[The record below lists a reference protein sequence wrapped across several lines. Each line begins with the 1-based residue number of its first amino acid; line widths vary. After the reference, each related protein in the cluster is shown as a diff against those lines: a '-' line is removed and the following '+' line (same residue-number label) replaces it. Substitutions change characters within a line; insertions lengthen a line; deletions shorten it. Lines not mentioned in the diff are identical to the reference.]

1 VKKETVRS
9 FLFFAIICCYS
20 LAFGKPDKKEQQ
32 PTLIAGD
39 TAKINAII
47 KKANDYYFKGVMDQ
61 ALSFANTSE
70 SYSKKANYQKGI
82 ALSLNVK
89 SRVLYRKGEYD
100 SSISVSEQSLVIAR
114 ELNDST
120 LQSTC
125 FLNLGSAYSY
135 KAYNNQAID
144 YYFKGLAIEERLK
157 VQPNLKWY
165 FNNIGI
171 MFSNQKNYPKALEYT
186 LRAKDVSEK
195 TKDRR
200 NLCMIYNNIGWIYL
214 LLDKNDSAR
223 YALNKSLQMAE
234 DANDR
239 YTLALCLDNLSQLNI
254 KQKQYDKA
262 FIYSRRSYEIGEQ
275 EGFKEQSVASLIAMG
290 NIQLMEG
297 KYSSA
302 ESDLLKGLA
311 MAQQIKSKLLTR
323 DVSLIL
329 ASLHRKQLNF
339 KKAYEYYKVYSEAK
353 DSLLNEENS
362 RLLTEMNTKYTTE
375 KKEKEIELLKKN
387 EDIQNLELAKKKNEL
402 DRQRTVSIAV
412 FVGFLL
418 LMIVA
423 ILMFSRYRLKKKA
436 NDQLQSAFNL
446 IEEKNALIEK
456 SNVMITDSITYAKRI
471 QDAILP
477 ASEDLTKLF
486 SEDFF
491 IFYLPSQI
499 VSGDF
504 YWCSAQQ
511 NKIIFIVADCT
522 GHGVPGAFMSMIGNT
537 LLNEIV
543 NERKVTDTK
552 KIAELLDEKIIHALH
567 QHEGSQKY
575 DGMDISIC
583 CIDETNKEISF
594 TGAHHAMYA
603 YDTQLQ
609 KIKGDA
615 YSIGGAQHQLSK
627 TFTSHKITY
636 KKGLRLYFLT
646 DGYCD
651 QSGGEANKRFSSK
664 RFETILN
671 DVHAMSMNTQK
682 DKLEQ
687 AFEQWKGSTKQR
699 DDILV
704 VGIKC

>member
-1 VKKETVRS
+1 VKKSYLS
-9 FLFFAIICCYS
+9 FLFFILLYCYS
-20 LAFGKPDKKEQQ
+20 LAVFSQPDKQQQQ
-32 PTLIAGD
+32 PELVAAD
-39 TAKINAII
+39 TAKINAIL
-47 KKANDYYFKGVMDQ
+47 KKANNYYFKGVMDE
-61 ALSFANTSE
+61 AFSFANTSE
-70 SYSKKANYQKGI
+70 SYSRKANYKKGI
-82 ALSLNVK
+82 AQSLNVK

-100 SSISVSEQSLVIAR
+100 SSIAVSERSLIIAK

-125 FLNLGSAYSY
+125 LLNLGSAYSY

-171 MFSNQKNYPKALEYT
+171 MFSNQKNYPKALEYAI
-186 LRAKDVSEK
+186 RAKDVSEK

-254 KQKQYDKA
+254 KLKQYDKA
-262 FIYSRRSYEIGEQ
+262 LMYSRRSYEIGEK

-290 NIQLMEG
+290 NIQFMEG
-297 KYSSA
+297 KYSGA
-302 ESDLLKGLA
+302 ETDLVKGLN
-311 MAQQIKSKLLTR
+311 MAQQIKSKLLIR
-323 DVSLIL
+323 DVSLLL
-329 ASLHRKQLNF
+329 ASLHHKQTNF

-387 EDIQNLELAKKKNEL
+387 EDIQNLELSKKKNEL
-402 DRQRTVSIAV
+402 DRQRTVSIAI

-446 IEEKNALIEK
+446 IEEKNVLIEK
-456 SNVMITDSITYAKRI
+456 SNLMITDSITYAKRI

-486 SEDFF
+486 SDEFF

-504 YWCSAQQ
+504 YWCSTQQ
-511 NKIIFIVADCT
+511 NKIIFVVADCT

-583 CIDETNKEISF
+583 CIDEANEEISF

-603 YDTQLQ
+603 YDIQLQ

-615 YSIGGAQHQLSK
+615 YSIGGAQHQQSK
-627 TFTSHKITY
+627 TFTAHKIAYT
-636 KKGLRLYFLT
+636 KGVRLYFLT

-651 QSGGEANKRFSSK
+651 QSGGKANKRFSSK
-664 RFETILN
+664 RFETLLN
-671 DVHAMSMNTQK
+671 EVHGLHMNDQK
-682 DKLEQ
+682 IKLEQ
-687 AFEQWKGSTKQR
+687 AFEQWKGTTKQR

>member
-1 VKKETVRS
+1 VKKKDVLL
-9 FLFFAIICCYS
+9 FLFFAIVCCA
-20 LAFGKPDKKEQQ
+20 AFSRPDQKTQ
-32 PTLIAGD
+32 PSTTVNGD

-47 KKANDYYFKGVMDQ
+47 KKANDYYFRGVMDQ

-70 SYSKKANYQKGI
+70 SYSKKANYKRGI
-82 ALSLNVK
+82 AQSLNVK

-100 SSISVSEQSLVIAR
+100 SSISVSEQSLAIAR
-114 ELNDST
+114 EIRDSA
-120 LQSTC
+120 LQSTSL
-125 FLNLGSAYSY
+125 LNLGSAYSY

-157 VQPNLKWY
+157 TQSNLKWY

-171 MFSNQKNYPKALEYT
+171 MFSNQKNYPKALEYA

-195 TKDRR
+195 TNDRR

-254 KQKQYDKA
+254 KMKQYDKA
-262 FIYSRRSYEIGEQ
+262 FIYSRKSFEIGEK
-275 EGFKEQSVASLIAMG
+275 EGFKEQSVASLMAMG
-290 NIQLMEG
+290 NIQFMEG
-297 KYSSA
+297 KYKGA
-302 ESDLLKGLA
+302 ETDLLKALT

-323 DVSLIL
+323 DVSLVL
-329 ASLHRKQLNF
+329 ASLHRKQSDYR
-339 KKAYEYYKVYSEAK
+339 KAYEYYKVYSEAK

-387 EDIQNLELAKKKNEL
+387 EDIQNLELTKKKNEL
-402 DRQRTVSIAV
+402 DRQRTVSISV

-436 NDQLQSAFNL
+436 NDQLQDAFNL

-456 SNVMITDSITYAKRI
+456 SNLMITDSITYAKRI

-477 ASEDLTKLF
+477 ATEDLTRLF
-486 SEDFF
+486 GDDFF
-491 IFYLPSQI
+491 IYYLPSQI

-504 YWCSAQQ
+504 YWCSIQQ
-511 NKIIFIVADCT
+511 NKIIFVVADCT

-583 CIDETNKEISF
+583 SIDEASKEICF

-603 YDTQLQ
+603 FDTELQ
-609 KIKGDA
+609 KIKGDS
-615 YSIGGAQHQLSK
+615 YSIGGAQHQQSK
-627 TFTSHKITY
+627 TFTSHKLIY

-651 QSGGEANKRFSSK
+651 QAGGEANKRFSSR
-664 RFETILN
+664 RFEAILN
-671 DVHAMSMNTQK
+671 ESQEVSMDKQK

-687 AFEQWKGSTKQR
+687 AFKEWKGSTQQR